1 MYCFSALGLEN
12 CIEQTW
18 RDSCMYLD
26 GDTPLTI
33 GRSYGRVSRHLLR
46 EELLRR
52 WFFHS
57 PCKQTKQSMTF
68 SQYSH
73 QSPEFSYCRYH
84 SVKWVEI
91 SDNLSGNIIVRRYLL
106 YFPRQSI
113 FWQSRQQ
120 CECHWSGRQLI
131 PCSLEF

>member
-33 GRSYGRVSRHLLR
+33 GRAYGRVSRHLLR

-73 QSPEFSYCRYH
+73 QSQNLL
-84 SVKWVEI
+84 SVGTILWSEW
-91 SDNLSGNIIVRRYLL
+91 RYLMIFL
-106 YFPRQSI
+106 VTSLSEDVYCIFPDSQFFDNHDNNVNVIDPGGSW
-113 FWQSRQQ
+113 FLV
-120 CECHWSGRQLI
+120 H
-131 PCSLEF
+131 